1 MNHTIKFCIVILVIT
16 TSALA
21 QDTIHFIN
29 KNSLATKISE
39 IGINEVKYH
48 RYDNLEGPL
57 YISNKSEI
65 RYIKF
70 ANGAIDTIT
79 SSIVTAV
86 STPTITYHTS
96 YPANITTNPLYHE
109 KIDIKGARL
118 YYSGKKIG
126 EMKLKKLV
134 LEEPDAAKRAT
145 MLNQFKEMHRYQ
157 IKQYVFGFGGLAVSI
172 VAPFVGLVTSAIIS
186 ATSNENYT
194 PAAVGFGVGVA
205 AGVTGLTL
213 SIINKKKRTQK
224 KIEIAE
230 TYNK

>member
-21 QDTIHFIN
+21 QDTIHFID
-29 KNSLATKISE
+29 KNFLATKISE

-65 RYIKF
+65 RFIKF

-79 SSIVTAV
+79 SSIEAAV

-134 LEEPDAAKRAT
+134 LGEPDAAKRAT
-145 MLNQFKEMHRYQ
+145 MLNQFKEMHKYQ
-157 IKQYVFGFGGLAVSI
+157 VKQYVFGFSGLAVSI
-172 VAPFVGLVTSAIIS
+172 VAPFVGIMTSFLIG
-186 ATSNENYT
+186 ATSQENYT
-194 PAAVGFGVGVA
+194 PAAVGFGVGAA

-213 SIINKKKRTQK
+213 SVINKKKRTQK

>member
-48 RYDNLEGPL
+48 RFDNIEGPL

-79 SSIVTAV
+79 SSITVAA
-86 STPTITYHTS
+86 SSPTITYHSS
-96 YPANITTNPLYHE
+96 YPANIKPNPLYHE
-109 KIDIKGARL
+109 KIDIRGARL
-118 YYSGKKIG
+118 YYSGKQIG

-134 LEEPDAAKRAT
+134 LEEPDVAKRTT
-145 MLNQFKEMHRYQ
+145 MLNQFKDMNRYKV
-157 IKQYVFGFGGLAVSI
+157 KQYVFGFSGLAVSI
-172 VAPFVGLVTSAIIS
+172 VAPFVGLITSAIIS
-186 ATSNENYT
+186 STSYANYT
-194 PAAVGFGVGVA
+194 PATVGLGLGIA
-205 AGVTGLTL
+205 AGTTGLTL
-213 SIINKKKRTQK
+213 SIINKKKRTHK

>member
-1 MNHTIKFCIVILVIT
+1 MKHLIKFCIVILALT
-16 TSALA
+16 TSAFA

-39 IGINEVKYH
+39 IGINEIKYH
-48 RYDNLEGPL
+48 RFDNLEGPL
-57 YISNKSEI
+57 YISDKSEI

-79 SSIVTAV
+79 SSITVAA
-86 STPTITYHTS
+86 SSPTITYHSS
-96 YPANITTNPLYHE
+96 YPANIKPNPLYHE

-118 YYSGKKIG
+118 YYSGKQIG

-134 LEEPDAAKRAT
+134 LEESDAAKRAT
-145 MLNQFKEMHRYQ
+145 MLNQFKEMHKYQ
-157 IKQYVFGFGGLAVSI
+157 VKQYVFGFSGLAVSI
-172 VAPFVGLVTSAIIS
+172 VAPFVGL
-186 ATSNENYT
+186 ATSFLIGATSQENYT
-194 PAAVGFGVGVA
+194 PAAVGFGLGIA
-205 AGVTGLTL
+205 AGTTGLTL
-213 SIINKKKRTQK
+213 SIINKKKRTHK